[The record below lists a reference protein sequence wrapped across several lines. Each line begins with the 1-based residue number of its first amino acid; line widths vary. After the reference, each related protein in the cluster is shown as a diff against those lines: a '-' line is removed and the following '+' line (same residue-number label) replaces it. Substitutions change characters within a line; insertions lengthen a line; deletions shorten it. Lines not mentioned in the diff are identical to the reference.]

1 MLKNF
6 VTRNE
11 DFVARFFG
19 YSSKYELFEDT
30 KDLRNEP
37 SAIDT
42 EEPWLYLNDRRIGD
56 KKVSVYVPN
65 GGSFGP
71 WNIQIEYDFST
82 RADRDWATCDQLPK
96 DWGQCRKVPAH
107 LARKIFRFD
116 GEEFS
121 VVGTTIIR
129 DLSPNRWVYL
139 DLSFDEEGKLV
150 IDCNVVDKFEFEGP
164 IRPRKSIYD
173 EDIPF

>member
-19 YSSKYELFEDT
+19 YSSKYELFADT
-30 KDLRNEP
+30 KDLRNYGN
-37 SAIDT
+37 T
-42 EEPWLYLNDRRIGD
+42 EEPWWYLNDRTIGD

-65 GGSFGP
+65 GELFGP
-71 WNIQIEYDFST
+71 WNIQVEYDFST
-82 RADRDWATCDQLPK
+82 RADRDWSTSDNLPK
-96 DWGQCRKVPAH
+96 DWGQCRKLPAH

-129 DLSPNRWVYL
+129 ELSPNRWAYL
-139 DLSFDEEGKLV
+139 DLSFDENGMLN
-150 IDCNVVDKFEFEGP
+150 IDCNVIDQFEFEGP